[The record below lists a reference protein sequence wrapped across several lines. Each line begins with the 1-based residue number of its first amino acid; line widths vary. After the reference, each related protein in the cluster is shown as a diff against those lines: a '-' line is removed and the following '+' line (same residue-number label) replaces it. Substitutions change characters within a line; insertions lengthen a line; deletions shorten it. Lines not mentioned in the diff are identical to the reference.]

1 MTPGGPAPSAAA
13 PPGRP
18 HWTEWLPAELAPAPG
33 RWHDTVC
40 VVIATTIVLVTS
52 MTLEVPI
59 LSLSLFIALFI
70 LKAAGTD
77 AQGGMDVRRVAIA
90 GVVVVTLALAL
101 TMLILRLTMD
111 APPLRVAAMAITFFV
126 GMWFSR
132 VFKVRTLGYVVGLI
146 VLVSQAYV
154 DVFPSPEAAV
164 RTVLWIWVVVAYPA
178 LVAVGVKLLLT
189 PSVKDGKEG
198 EEGEEAA
205 KAAEAPKPAPAHT
218 GPWMPDAWTNPAY
231 VQFAVKATIAAML
244 CYVFYTAV
252 DWPGIHT
259 IMITCAVVALG
270 STEATLHKSRLRLA
284 GCAVGGALALG
295 VIVFVFPRLDS
306 IGSLAVVV
314 AVVTAPAAWI
324 ALGSERLAYLGVQ
337 MAFTFYIATLQG
349 FAPDFDVTGFRD
361 RFVGIVLGV
370 LVMGLVFT
378 FVWPERAVTEVAP

>member
-1 MTPGGPAPSAAA
+1 VTPGGPAPSAAA

-70 LKAAGTD
+70 LKAAGSD

-90 GVVVVTLALAL
+90 GVMVVTLALVL

-111 APPLRVAAMAITFFV
+111 APPLRVAAMAASFFL

-132 VFKVRTLGYVVGLI
+132 VFKVRTLGYLVGLI

-154 DVFPSPEAAV
+154 DVFPGPEAAV
-164 RTVLWIWVVVAYPA
+164 RTVLWIWVAVAYPA
-178 LVAVGVKLLLT
+178 LVAVGVKLLLA
-189 PSVKDGKEG
+189 PSAKEG
-198 EEGEEAA
+198 GEGEGGESDRAD
-205 KAAEAPKPAPAHT
+205 KAPKKESAQT
-218 GPWMPDAWTNPAY
+218 GPWVPDAWTNPAY

-295 VIVFVFPRLDS
+295 VIVFVFPRLES